1 MKTIFLAEGEK
12 HVREA
17 LRLLFEHQSD
27 FEVMGEASSGESTLA
42 NVCINPPDVL
52 LLDWHLPGLYPQRM
66 ISALRECSPK
76 MLILATSVQPE
87 QEKTSHQF
95 EVDGFLLKQL
105 PPDQYLAYLKAV
117 IERSNQE
124 KTA

>member
-17 LRLLFEHQSD
+17 LRLLFEHQYD
-27 FEVMGEASSGESTLA
+27 FAIMGEAGSAESTLA
-42 NVCINPPDVL
+42 NVCKHPPDVL

-66 ISALRECSPK
+66 IAALRECSPK
-76 MLILATSVQPE
+76 MLIFATSVQPE
-87 QEKTSHQF
+87 QEKTSRQF
-95 EVDGFLLKQL
+95 GVDGFLLKQL
-105 PPDQYLAYLKAV
+105 PPDQYLAYLNAV
-117 IERSNQE
+117 MERSNQE